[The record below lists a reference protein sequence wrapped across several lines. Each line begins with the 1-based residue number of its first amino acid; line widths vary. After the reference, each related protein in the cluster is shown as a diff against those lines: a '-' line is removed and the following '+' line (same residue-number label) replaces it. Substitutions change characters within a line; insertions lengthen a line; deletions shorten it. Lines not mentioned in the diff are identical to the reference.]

1 MVIANLDLLI
11 LLDAA
16 PFNAA
21 DGDTADEFIVV
32 DGGNQHLEGCVQVHF
47 RGGDVVQDRLKQ
59 GLQVGARHVRVFGCD
74 ASAGR
79 TEQDGRI
86 QLFFIGIQI
95 QQ

>member
-47 RGGDVVQDRLKQ
+47 RGGDVV
-59 GLQVGARHVRVFGCD
+59 
-74 ASAGR
+74 
-79 TEQDGRI
+79 
-86 QLFFIGIQI
+86 
-95 QQ
+95 